1 MFPCV
6 TQNGEMC
13 TVGAPPRFIGKKLT
27 QVLVQ
32 RQHVDESS
40 DQLEGNVRAR
50 EEEKRTTLITSN
62 GFSSLERNDV
72 ALSVFGW

>member
-13 TVGAPPRFIGKKLT
+13 TVGGPPRFIGKKLT
-27 QVLVQ
+27 QVGHDLPQ

-50 EEEKRTTLITSN
+50 GEKERR
-62 GFSSLERNDV
+62 SLHRM
-72 ALSVFGW
+72 LSVH